1 MKHGLKSGQ
10 SDLWPSQT
18 TALRG
23 DVPLPSP
30 SCTPSPLCSLP
41 ATVLVTAGTAE
52 LKSRTYLST
61 SAGLRGYTNII
72 PLTARWARD
81 DTISHEPLTIMKF
94 VGSGRYLLTGGSERI
109 STPSICRFVLSVVV
123 VVVIVEGE
131 DDDHRDSR
139 RASRRPLPLPMD
151 RTRPF
156 SLTPTL
162 LLNVFVMMSRS
173 FVEMLRQ
180 QSGWCLGSSVIL
192 GRCIIIVR

>member
-1 MKHGLKSGQ
+1 
-10 SDLWPSQT
+10 
-18 TALRG
+18 
-23 DVPLPSP
+23 
-30 SCTPSPLCSLP
+30 
-41 ATVLVTAGTAE
+41 
-52 LKSRTYLST
+52 
-61 SAGLRGYTNII
+61 
-72 PLTARWARD
+72 
-81 DTISHEPLTIMKF
+81 MKF
-94 VGSGRYLLTGGSERI
+94 VGSGRYLLTEGSERI
-109 STPSICRFVLSVVV
+109 STPSICRFVLSV

-156 SLTPTL
+156 SLMPTL